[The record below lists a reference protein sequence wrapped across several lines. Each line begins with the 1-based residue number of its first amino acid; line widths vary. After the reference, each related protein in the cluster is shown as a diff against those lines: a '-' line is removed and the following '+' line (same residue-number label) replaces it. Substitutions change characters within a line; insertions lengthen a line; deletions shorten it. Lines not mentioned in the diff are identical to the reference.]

1 MLFVKAPLKLAEQSR
16 KKMLAAGIFDPAYAV
31 EKSKQHIFFPAI
43 KRAPGFS
50 FVERK
55 GRRRKH
61 KPRSLREALEGKL
74 PPEELEKLVTSFDTL
89 GDIAIIEVR
98 NGLDEKL
105 IGQAI
110 LNSNPSIKTVLKK
123 AGSHSGPFR
132 VMPVKLIAGEPKT
145 TAAYRENGVIMKIAI
160 DQVYFSPR
168 LSSERLRI
176 AKQVKDG
183 ETIAGFFAGVGPF
196 PLVIAKKK
204 KCTIYAVELNPK
216 AYGLMEENIAMN
228 KLKGKVIPL
237 LGDVREIA
245 QTIPKCDRVLMP
257 SPKTGES
264 FLVPCMLAA
273 KKGAIMHYYE
283 FAPDSDPYSAAI
295 RKIEKAAASLGRT
308 VKILN
313 KRVVRPHAVRVSQIV
328 VDFRVS

>member
-1 MLFVKAPLKLAEQSR
+1 MLFVKAPLKEAEPTRR
-16 KKMLAAGIFDPAYAV
+16 KMVAAGIFSTGYLI
-31 EKSKQHIFFPAI
+31 EKDEQYIYFPATG
-43 KRAPGFS
+43 RAEGFEL
-50 FVERK
+50 VGRK
-55 GRRRKH
+55 GTARKYR
-61 KPRSLREALEGKL
+61 PRSLRDALEGKL
-74 PPEELEKLVTSFDTL
+74 PAEDLDKLVTSFDTL
-89 GDIAIIEVR
+89 GDIAVIEIR

-110 LNSNPSIKTVLKK
+110 LDSNPSIKTVLKK
-123 AGSHSGPFR
+123 AGSHEGPYR
-132 VMPVKLIAGEPKT
+132 IMPVKVIAGENKT
-145 TAAYRENGVIMKIAI
+145 TATYREHGIKMKIAI

-176 AKQVKDG
+176 ANQVEDG

-216 AYGLMEENIAMN
+216 AYKLMEENIKLN
-228 KLKGKVIPL
+228 RLKGEVIPL
-237 LGDVREIA
+237 LGDVRKIS

-283 FAPDSDPYSAAI
+283 FAPDGDLYSGAI
-295 RKIEKAAASLGRT
+295 AKIKEAAASLGRAVSIT
-308 VKILN
+308 N
-313 KRVVRPHAVRVSQIV
+313 KKVVRPHAVRVSQVAI
-328 VDFRVS
+328 DFRID